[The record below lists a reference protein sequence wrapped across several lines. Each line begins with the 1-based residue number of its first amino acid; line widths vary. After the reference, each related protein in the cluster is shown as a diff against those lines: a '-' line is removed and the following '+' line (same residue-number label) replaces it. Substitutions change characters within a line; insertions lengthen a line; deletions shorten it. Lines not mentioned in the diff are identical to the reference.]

1 MCSANHMNKS
11 LPPSP
16 TPQNVADAYAVRV
29 ASQAIALAGRDGRL
43 TAHEAARSPE
53 VLDAYQ
59 RVGRSRPVVRT
70 VVEAA
75 RAAMLVEAGVA
86 AGLDGRVSL
95 ADAGRMASPFARA
108 FEALRGVASDEDAAP
123 AIVAALALRVTDLR
137 FTSESDYRYDPF
149 SVPLDRATPLT
160 LEVLQRVLPWGEGPA
175 DQPEYAPPPSLRL
188 EVHADDAFWRDEAE
202 KDPYYAGAFHAVD
215 RLMRGFFSEET
226 IRRGSVALRAR
237 IFTVTLPEAD
247 APLAPYFV
255 LGRLASG
262 ELVGL
267 RTFRVWT

>member
-1 MCSANHMNKS
+1 MKKS

-29 ASQAIALAGRDGRL
+29 AAQASKLAGRDGRI

-53 VLDAYQ
+53 VFDAYQ
-59 RVGRSRPVVRT
+59 RLGRSRPVVRS
-70 VVEAA
+70 VVEVA
-75 RAAMLVEAGVA
+75 RSAMLAEAGLA
-86 AGLDGRVSL
+86 TGYDGRVSL
-95 ADAGRMASPFARA
+95 ADSAHMAPPFAQA
-108 FEALRGVASDEDAAP
+108 FEALRGVPAHEDGAP
-123 AIVAALALRVTDLR
+123 AVVAELARRVEGLRL
-137 FTSESDYRYDPF
+137 TSESDYRYDAF
-149 SVPLDRATPLT
+149 SVPLDHATPLT
-160 LEVLQRVLPWGEGPA
+160 LEILQRVLPWSEGPA

-188 EVHADDAFWRDEAE
+188 EVSADDSFWRDEAE
-202 KDPYYAGAFHAVD
+202 KDPYYAGAFHAVE
-215 RLMRGFFSEET
+215 RLMKGWLAEES
-226 IRRGSVALRAR
+226 IRSDGEALRAR

-267 RTFRVWT
+267 RSFRVWT